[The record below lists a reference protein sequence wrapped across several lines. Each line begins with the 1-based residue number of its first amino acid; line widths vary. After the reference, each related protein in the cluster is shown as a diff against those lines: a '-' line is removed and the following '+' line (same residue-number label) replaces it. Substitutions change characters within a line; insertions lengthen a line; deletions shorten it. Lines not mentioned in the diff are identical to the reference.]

1 MGAPSSA
8 VPKHSPEGCRAQEI
22 LDLVG
27 GKWSLYVIFR
37 LGQGTKR
44 FNELKREIDGVSQRM
59 LTVTLRALERD
70 GLVARKVYA
79 VVPPRVEYTLTDM
92 GHTLLDKVAALVM
105 WAENH
110 LTEIDAARADYDKR
124 AAT

>member
-1 MGAPSSA
+1 
-8 VPKHSPEGCRAQEI
+8 
-22 LDLVG
+22 
-27 GKWSLYVIFR
+27 VIFR